1 MAKIKIMLINDFTQE
16 DKVLQ
21 SVTSKTQD
29 LKSIKV
35 FYEQL
40 VNLIYAF
47 NNKNE
52 KEKNNID
59 K

>member
-1 MAKIKIMLINDFTQE
+1 MLINDFTQE